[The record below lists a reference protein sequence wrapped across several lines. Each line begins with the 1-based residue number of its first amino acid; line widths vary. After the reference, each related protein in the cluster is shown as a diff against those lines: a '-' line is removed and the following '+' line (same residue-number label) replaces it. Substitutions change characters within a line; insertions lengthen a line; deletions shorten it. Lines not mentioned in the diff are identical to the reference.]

1 MSNIKILAIL
11 ITYNSQKWIRKNLHS
26 IFADSDS
33 VNLDVYI
40 VDNGSTDD
48 TVNIIKKEF
57 PRVLLQESKENLGFG
72 KANNLA
78 FSYALKNQYD
88 YVFLV
93 NHDGWLLP
101 KFWEN
106 ASLILSNPQY
116 VNYGLLS
123 PVHYDETERELDFG
137 FKRYIGN
144 QLKNSE
150 DREVIDVD
158 LINGAF
164 LFISR
169 ECLIE
174 AKGFDPIFFFYGED
188 IDLCLR
194 AKRKGYKIGV
204 MKNAKVV
211 HDRKESRMTRTRL
224 KYHIYANSIIQI
236 RGMEGSFSIRFL
248 KTVWSNILLSI
259 YPKVKFSYSRS
270 LFINQVFILI
280 KDYKQIKKSESY
292 N

>member
-1 MSNIKILAIL
+1 MKILVIL
-11 ITYNSQKWIRKNLHS
+11 ITYNSQKWIRKNLRS
-26 IFADSDS
+26 IFADSDTVS
-33 VNLDVYI
+33 LDVYI

-204 MKNAKVV
+204 MKNAYVV
-211 HDRKESRMTRTRL
+211 HDRRMRALTEDRIWKHL
-224 KYHIYANSIIQI
+224 VANYLIQI
-236 RGMEGSFSIRFL
+236 KSIPGGFYPSFFKTFYSIFGGYL
-248 KTVWSNILLSI
+248 QYSNDKKTRKNYHKLIQYLWS
-259 YPKVKFSYSRS
+259 
-270 LFINQVFILI
+270 
-280 KDYKQIKKSESY
+280 IKKELKKSY
-292 N
+292 KNFN